1 MIKGM
6 MKHGMKAW
14 IKIYDSEPG
23 LHHIKHSALKDRARS
38 NRFKRMYERAQR
50 DPTLLDRV
58 DELCGEPNQAIYA
71 DDTPVT
77 TDAPMPISGMPLFE
91 FESQDSFVH
100 PAIEHH
106 AV

>member
-1 MIKGM
+1 

-38 NRFKRMYERAQR
+38 NRFKKMFERAQR

-58 DELCGEPNQAIYA
+58 DELCGEPNQTVYA
-71 DDTPVT
+71 GDSDTRVT
-77 TDAPMPISGMPLFE
+77 SDAPTPSSGMPLFE
-91 FESQDSFVH
+91 FESQDSFVQS
-100 PAIEHH
+100 AIEHH